1 MLMVYLISFN
11 LGAFVTDV
19 KALTTLAVVS
29 VVHVT
34 LNTTDIAND
43 FPLVQLFFL
52 LSDSLDILEIV
63 P

>member
-1 MLMVYLISFN
+1 MVYLISFN